1 MRPIA
6 HIIIPVFEND
16 PNKSIVP
23 VLKDI
28 VRLGKKLSLSVLVI
42 TNNTDLE
49 SEAGAILAQHQWD
62 YLRSPETMPTLKF
75 RRWCYESLS
84 SLRGKYFFQIYP
96 YAVLV
101 DRFFDVSVATWENI
115 TDHSKSVL
123 NLTGVGKL
131 PKRKQVLKVVQAGAP
146 DHTFITD
153 KTGLLILTQRLIP
166 SSQTPVW
173 EAQGQ
178 LTEAWG
184 TTETLE
190 VFTEDIQKTRTKQ
203 LETKLKKATFF
214 VATHNRPELLTICLK
229 RLQNQRVPEGWS
241 YNILVSGMIDDLGK
255 AVAQKA
261 GVKYIISASPT
272 VTSKLNLM
280 LGESD
285 DTSLIMKADDDDIQ
299 PPDRLEA
306 AVDAYRAGAA
316 WSGVGQIYFYDIY
329 EDRVMNWKG
338 RPEWGLIGTSMNYD
352 AKMLRTLKGWPSR
365 VKGEDGALA
374 NLIKALRVPFVDVTD
389 KMGALICCQHGNNLY
404 PRPVVEING
413 RTSRGGFVIHGEGSL
428 LQSSIPD
435 SVRKILQEYKKHQKP
450 PAYTPPLPKR
460 PFAFRRTSA
469 KQQPIVGIGVCS
481 FNKPEALQR
490 WSQNLSLITQ
500 MASKAGFQVEAVLS
514 TGDTN
519 RPLPMIN
526 NIPCIHRTNLGVAWV
541 KNNALQ
547 YLFEKDCDYF
557 FLVEDDCNI
566 PDWEFFHKYIQ
577 ASQSADIHHM
587 MYGPIVEWPN
597 TWQKTGEAKNIA
609 GFQFLEYRRKQK
621 PHCTPGV
628 ITFHTRHALEVSGGM
643 DMRFVGRGHGHK
655 EWTDRTVKLLQLQ
668 NEYPFEH
675 PLWFLDIPEN
685 QNVTFESG
693 PSRGMNDKKLIAR
706 NKNLLTTAS
715 PQPCYDFLWA
725 DVEFPKVSGPRGLW
739 SYLNGRY
746 PYSLLTDDP
755 EASSCLAEDQR
766 LFHAAGV
773 SHPQDPI
780 SICISLKNRIGMLEG
795 FVSYLN
801 QGIDNPALYELVI
814 TDFQSNDCDVYKT
827 LQKIN
832 IPYKV
837 IPAEGYFSRGKGLHM
852 AALCAQH
859 DLLMFFDIDMAVSS
873 PLYWAWVRRHTSAQK
888 VMFPICYGLHKDSQM
903 IIQGNTKNPAYSNG
917 FWRVDGFGMAAF
929 HREAYLKV
937 GGWDHR
943 IARWGGEDNDIYW
956 HCKHEKLE
964 LFRKKSLYL
973 FHRWHPDTKD
983 YKDPYGDKRQKT
995 LQGTWRDPMIRG
1007 TGKPDPTKVLE
1018 GYDD

>member
-1 MRPIA
+1 MRPTA
-6 HIIIPVFEND
+6 HIIIPIFEND
-16 PNKSIVP
+16 LNKSVIP
-23 VLKDI
+23 VLTDI
-28 VRLGKKLSLSVLVI
+28 ARLGEKLSLSVIVI

-49 SEAGAILAQHQWD
+49 PEALSLLGQHQWEHI
-62 YLRSPETMPTLKF
+62 RTPKTLPDLQF
-75 RRWCYESLS
+75 RRWCYENIS
-84 SLRGKYFFQIYP
+84 SRRGKYFFQIYP

-101 DRFFDVSVATWENI
+101 KRFFDVSVATWESI

-123 NLTGVGKL
+123 NLTGIGKL
-131 PKRKQVLKVVQAGAP
+131 PKRKQVLKVERVEAP

-153 KTGLLILTQRLIP
+153 KTGLLILTQGLPR
-166 SSQTPVW
+166 TPVW
-173 EAQGQ
+173 VAQGQ

-184 TTETLE
+184 NTRTLE
-190 VFTEDIQKTRTKQ
+190 ALTEVTEDIKKPSVKQ
-203 LETKLKKATFF
+203 LKPKKATFF

-229 RLQNQRVPEGWS
+229 RLQNQRVPDGWV
-241 YNILVSGMIDDLGK
+241 YDTLVSGMVDDPGRV
-255 AVAQKA
+255 VAKKA
-261 GVKYIISASPT
+261 GVEYIISASPT

-280 LGESD
+280 LEATD
-285 DTSLIMKADDDDIQ
+285 ASLVLKADDDDIQ

-306 AVDAYRAGAA
+306 AIEAYRAGAG

-329 EDRVMNWKG
+329 EDRVMKWTG
-338 RPEWGLIGTSMNYD
+338 RPEWGLVGTSMNYD
-352 AKMLRTLKGWPSR
+352 AKMLKTLKGWPSR

-374 NLIKALRVPFVDVTD
+374 TLIKALRVPFADTTD
-389 KMGALICCQHGNNLY
+389 KMGALVCCQHGDNLY
-404 PRPVVEING
+404 PRPVVEVNG
-413 RTSRGGFVIHGEGSL
+413 RTSRGGFVIHGEGNL
-428 LQSSIPD
+428 LRSSIPD
-435 SVRKILQEYKKHQKP
+435 SVKKILQEHKKQMKP
-450 PAYTPPLPKR
+450 LVYTPPPPR
-460 PFAFRRTSA
+460 PPSA
-469 KQQPIVGIGVCS
+469 NTLRKVYAKEQPIVGIGICS
-481 FNKPEALQR
+481 YDKPEALQR
-490 WSQNLSLITQ
+490 WSKNLSLIKQ
-500 MASKAGFQVEAVLS
+500 IAHKAGFKVEAVLS
-514 TGDTN
+514 TGDTT
-519 RPLPMIN
+519 RPFPMIN
-526 NIPCIHRTNLGVAWV
+526 NVPVIHRTNLGVAWV
-541 KNNALQ
+541 KNNALR

-557 FLVEDDCNI
+557 FLIEDDCDI
-566 PDWEFFHKYIQ
+566 SDWAFFHKYIQ

-587 MYGPIVEWPN
+587 MYGPITEWDN
-597 TWQKTGEAKNIA
+597 TWQKTGAAKNIA
-609 GFQFLEYRRKQK
+609 GFQFIEYQRRQK

-643 DMRFVGRGHGHK
+643 DMKFVGRGHGHQ

-685 QNVTFESG
+685 DHVTFERG
-693 PSRGMNDKKLIAR
+693 PSRGMADKAMIAR
-706 NKNLLTTAS
+706 NRDLLMTAS
-715 PQPCYDFLWA
+715 PQPCYDFLWS

-755 EASSCLAEDQR
+755 EASSCLLEDQQ

-780 SICISLKNRIGMLEG
+780 SICISLKNRVGMLEG

-814 TDFQSNDCDVYKT
+814 TDFHSDDCDIHKV
-827 LQKIN
+827 LQNIN

-837 IPAEGYFSRGKGLHM
+837 VPAEGFFSRGKGLHM
-852 AALCAQH
+852 AALRAQH
-859 DLLMFFDIDMAVSS
+859 DLLMFFDIDMAVTS
-873 PLYWAWVRRHTSAQK
+873 PLYWAWVRRHTSSQK

-903 IIQGNTKNPAYSNG
+903 VIQGDTKNPAYSNG
-917 FWRVDGFGMAAF
+917 FWRIDGFGMAAF

-956 HCKHEKLE
+956 HCRQEHLE
-964 LFRKKSLYL
+964 MFRKKSLYL
-973 FHRWHPDTKD
+973 FHRWHPETSD
-983 YKDPYGDKRQKT
+983 YKDPYGDKKQKT
-995 LQGTWRDPMIRG
+995 LKGAWRDPMTRG
-1007 TGKPDPTKVLE
+1007 AGKPDPTGVVE